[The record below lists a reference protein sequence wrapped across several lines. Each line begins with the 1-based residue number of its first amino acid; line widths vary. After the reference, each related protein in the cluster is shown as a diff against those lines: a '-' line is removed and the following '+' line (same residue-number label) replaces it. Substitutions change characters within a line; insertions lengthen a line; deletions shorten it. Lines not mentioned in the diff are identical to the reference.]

1 MNDDTDSVC
10 EICGEAKDDV
20 ELCFDPYVQATS
32 FDPEAYER
40 QVYLCGD
47 CYQKQKEAKWGRDG
61 MRSTLFG
68 F

>member
-47 CYQKQKEAKWGRDG
+47 CYQKQKE
-61 MRSTLFG
+61 RS
-68 F
+68 